1 MPRQRRDSSR
11 GLAIGIAI
19 GLALWLCLGLGIE
32 LDRPSRLVSSRRQR
46 GCRRS
51 CSRRLRLSLRLR
63 LTLVIILDLDLD
75 LVVDVVRRRCCC
87 DCLNLSG
94 RLNDRLPHSV
104 HCVP

>member
-1 MPRQRRDSSR
+1 MASPS
-11 GLAIGIAI
+11 
-19 GLALWLCLGLGIE
+19 LGLGIE
-32 LDRPSRLVSSRRQR
+32 LARPSRLVSSRRQR

-51 CSRRLRLSLRLR
+51 CKRRRLRLSLRLR
-63 LTLVIILDLDLD
+63 LTLVIILDLD

-104 HCVP
+104 HCVH

>member
-1 MPRQRRDSSR
+1 MDHKFERIET
-11 GLAIGIAI
+11 LAKWHGN
-19 GLALWLCLGLGIE
+19 GQCLGLGIE

-51 CSRRLRLSLRLR
+51 CKRRRLILSLSLRLR
-63 LTLVIILDLDLD
+63 LTLVIILDLD

-104 HCVP
+104 HCVH